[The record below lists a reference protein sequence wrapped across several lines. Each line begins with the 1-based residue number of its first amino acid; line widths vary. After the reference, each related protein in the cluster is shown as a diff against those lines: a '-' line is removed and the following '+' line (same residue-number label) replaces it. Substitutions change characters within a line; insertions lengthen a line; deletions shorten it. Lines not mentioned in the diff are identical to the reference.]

1 MSTHILDTH
10 RYVKK
15 FMDKGFN
22 EEQSE
27 AIIDFVSEFNDEKSK
42 YLATKWDIEKSEERI
57 KNLILESKLSLIKW
71 IIPLFLTNIIAVIMI
86 LMKVL

>member
-1 MSTHILDTH
+1 MSSHLLDTH
-10 RYVKK
+10 KYVKK
-15 FMDKGFN
+15 FIEKGFN

-57 KNLILESKLSLIKW
+57 KTLILESKLSLIKW
-71 IIPLFLTNIIAVIMI
+71 IIPLFLTNIVAIIMV
-86 LMKVL
+86 LMKMS